1 MFSCKRCGYATPAK
15 DNLIRHLNRKE
26 VCPAIHSSTDSDTLL
41 RELEDTR
48 HRPYVCDIC
57 KKGFLHH
64 SNLSRHKKNM
74 HSKVIDMEQVTQ
86 LIEKQNK
93 KIQELEER
101 LTQRGASSSST
112 TNIHGNVNQGTI
124 NHITNNIQIN
134 ALGREDISY
143 LTEHPRF
150 KEFMIKCV
158 RDKVEG
164 VCEYIVKKHFH
175 PDHPENH
182 NIKKLNR
189 KDDFMECYDGRKW
202 KVRFCEDVLDDI
214 FIHLQKD
221 FADFVD
227 NAVGEEGFRKMWLDN
242 FMNHVGAPLDWDL
255 SNDNYEHYSQMSPEQ
270 KQELR
275 SKIYKLACEYIYR
288 HSKTVEEKLKNGPEP
303 AALPAARSNP
313 T

>member
-1 MFSCKRCGYATPAK
+1 MFACKRCGYVASSK
-15 DNLIRHLNRKE
+15 DNLLRHFKKKKTCHASE
-26 VCPAIHSSTDSDTLL
+26 SDVTVESLIE
-41 RELEDTR
+41 ELQDKR
-48 HRPYVCDIC
+48 VRNFPCDMC
-57 KKGFLHH
+57 DKSFLHQ
-64 SNLSRHKKNM
+64 SNLSRHKKGAHHKTM
-74 HSKVIDMEQVTQ
+74 DMNEVQQ
-86 LIEKQNK
+86 LIDQKLQA
-93 KIQELEER
+93 LEEK
-101 LTQRGASSSST
+101 LIGASPSPST

-124 NHITNNIQIN
+124 NNITNIQIN

-143 LTEHPRF
+143 ITDHPKF
-150 KEFMIKCV
+150 KAIMTKCV

-227 NAVGEEGFRKMWLDN
+227 NAVGEEGFHKMWLDN
-242 FMNHVGAPLDWDL
+242 FMTQVGAPLDWDL
-255 SNDNYEHYSQMSPEQ
+255 SNDSYEYYSKLSPEQ

-275 SKIYKLACEYIYR
+275 GKIYKLACEYIYR
-288 HSKTVEEKLKNGPEP
+288 HSKTAEEKLK
-303 AALPAARSNP
+303 AREQVGAS